1 MKPPPQLKTVPYD
14 KVKNKEKHRTKVKR
28 DNYAGEV
35 TYLSKEKNEESLKGR
50 LSELPVTVL
59 SKPLDVPFMILL
71 VNTLLNKV
79 F

>member
-1 MKPPPQLKTVPYD
+1 MPYD

-71 VNTLLNKV
+71 VKTLLNRV